1 MSKVIDLVMRLQDG
15 VTSVLSG
22 INARMQDTA
31 VAANGAGRRVQKV
44 GEGISGIGDKLMP
57 VSAAI
62 VGAGAAAVHAFV
74 GFDSAVTSAG
84 AKAGAT
90 AEEIEQLREVAKG
103 LGNDFPISATEAAVA
118 MDGLAASGMN
128 ANQIMGTLPSIVE
141 ASVASGESLEVTSNV
156 VAGALNTW
164 GLMTGNVAEN
174 SQRMADVIQMAAN
187 KSKLG
192 MADFGVAMQY
202 AGAPAAALGIQVE
215 ELATSMAIM
224 SNNNIEASTSGRS
237 LRMMLSRLV
246 DPPKEASEALAK
258 LGVNAV
264 DSSGKFVGLGNVYDQ
279 LRSKMQ
285 GLTEA
290 EKFKLAGDIAGTES
304 ASALLAV
311 LNTSTEDYNELRQAM
326 DDASGSSKKQAD
338 LMKQTLLGTFKDL
351 ASKVEALGISFAEVL
366 QPKIKSVANS
376 LGTLATWFK
385 NLNPAVKDMIV
396 NIGLSVVG
404 FTALT
409 KILGPAVSG
418 VGSLM
423 RVYGDIGKVLAG
435 SPIQNKLL
443 EVSIHGITKAYNL
456 LGSVAG
462 RVIPWIA
469 RMLPMAFTGPVGLA
483 VGAIALIGIAIWKN
497 WDTVRPVLESF
508 GRGFMGLA
516 RYVGDVVAKIWTHLQ
531 PFVTKL
537 AETFGKGIDRL
548 MASFQRLGKVLSP
561 VLDFIMYTVGAI
573 AAVLI
578 GGPLAV
584 AIGHLVLGFT
594 IAVAAIEGILT
605 GLVVAITG
613 IIDGISQILSGIID
627 FITGVFTGNWALAW
641 SGVVE
646 IFSGIVTGI
655 TAIFDGVIEGVRA
668 TINSLISSINGISF
682 DIPDWVPGVGGKS
695 FGPLNIPMLYSGTDN
710 WSGGPAMVHDRGA
723 EIINLPS
730 GSQVI
735 PHAQSL
741 RSAYDQGKR
750 SGNGGGGGLQLTIQN
765 LNVRNDG
772 KSVEELAKEIME
784 HIHYEMSIRS
794 INKMEGAV

>member
-31 VAANGAGRRVQKV
+31 VAANSAGRRVQKV

-202 AGAPAAALGIQVE
+202 AGAPAAALGVQVE

-258 LGVNAV
+258 LGISAI
-264 DSSGKFVGLGNVYDQ
+264 DSTGKFVGLGNVYDQ

-409 KILGPAVSG
+409 KILGPVVSG

-423 RVYGDIGKVLAG
+423 RVYADIGKVLAG

>member
-31 VAANGAGRRVQKV
+31 VAANGAGRRVQKI
-44 GEGISGIGDKLMP
+44 GDGISGIGDKLMP

-258 LGVNAV
+258 LGISAI
-264 DSSGKFVGLGNVYDQ
+264 DSTGKFVGLGNVYDQ

-741 RSAYDQGKR
+741 RSAYNQGKR
-750 SGNGGGGGLQLTIQN
+750 SGNGGGGGLQLIIQN

>member
-31 VAANGAGRRVQKV
+31 VAANSAGRRVQKV
-44 GEGISGIGDKLMP
+44 GEGITGIGDKLMP

-90 AEEIEQLREVAKG
+90 AEELEQLREVAKG
-103 LGNDFPISATEAAVA
+103 LGADFPISATEAAVA

-258 LGVNAV
+258 LGVNAI
-264 DSSGKFVGLGNVYDQ
+264 DSSGKFIGLGNVYDQ

-311 LNTSTEDYNELRQAM
+311 LNTSTEELRQAM
-326 DDASGSSKKQAD
+326 DEASGSSKKQAN
-338 LMKQTLLGTFKDL
+338 LMKKTLLGTFKDL
-351 ASKVEALGISFAEVL
+351 ASKVEALGIAFAEVL
-366 QPKIKSVANS
+366 QPKIKSVANT
-376 LGTLATWFK
+376 LGELATWFK
-385 NLNPAVKDMIV
+385 NLNPTVKDMIV

-409 KILGPAVSG
+409 KILGPLVSG

-423 RVYGDIGKVLAG
+423 RVYADIGKVLAG

-443 EVSIHGITKAYNL
+443 EASIHGITKAYNL
-456 LGSVAG
+456 LGTVAG

-508 GRGFMGLA
+508 SRGFMGLA
-516 RYVGDVVAKIWTHLQ
+516 RYIGDVVAKIWTHLQ
-531 PFVTKL
+531 PFVAKL
-537 AETFGKGIDRL
+537 ADTFGKGVERIMSSL
-548 MASFQRLGKVLSP
+548 QRIGKVLSP

-584 AIGHLVLGFT
+584 AIGHLVIGFN

-613 IIDGISQILSGIID
+613 IVDGITQILSGVID
-627 FITGVFTGNWALAW
+627 FITGVFTLNWSLAW
-641 SGVVE
+641 NGVVQV
-646 IFSGIVTGI
+646 FSGIVTGI
-655 TAIFDGVIEGVRA
+655 AAIFDGVIEGVRA
-668 TINSLISSINGISF
+668 SINSLISSINGISF
-682 DIPDWVPGVGGKS
+682 TTPDWVPGIGGKS
-695 FGPLNIPMLYSGTDN
+695 FGPLNIPLLYSGTDN
-710 WSGGPAMVHDRGA
+710 WGGGPAMVHDRGA
-723 EIINLPS
+723 EIINLPN

>member
-258 LGVNAV
+258 LGISAI
-264 DSSGKFVGLGNVYDQ
+264 DSTGKFVGLGNVYDQ

-409 KILGPAVSG
+409 KILGPVVSG

-423 RVYGDIGKVLAG
+423 RVYADIGKVLAG

-741 RSAYDQGKR
+741 RSAYNQGKR
-750 SGNGGGGGLQLTIQN
+750 SGNGGGGGLQLIIQN

>member
-31 VAANGAGRRVQKV
+31 VAANSAGRRVQKV

-258 LGVNAV
+258 LGISAI
-264 DSSGKFVGLGNVYDQ
+264 DSTGKFVGLGNVYDQ

-409 KILGPAVSG
+409 KILGPVVSG

-423 RVYGDIGKVLAG
+423 RVYADIGKVLAG

-578 GGPLAV
+578 GGPLAI

>member
-31 VAANGAGRRVQKV
+31 VAAHGAGRRVQKV

-141 ASVASGESLEVTSNV
+141 ASVASGESLETTSNV

-338 LMKQTLLGTFKDL
+338 LMKKTLLGTFKDL

-376 LGTLATWFK
+376 LGALATWFK
-385 NLNPAVKDMIV
+385 NLNPAAKDMIV

-418 VGSLM
+418 IGSLM

-443 EVSIHGITKAYNL
+443 EVSIHGITKAYSL
-456 LGSVAG
+456 LGSVVG

-469 RMLPMAFTGPVGLA
+469 RLLPMAFTGPVGLA
-483 VGAIALIGIAIWKN
+483 VGAIALIGLAIWKN

-537 AETFGKGIDRL
+537 SETFGKGLERV
-548 MASFQRLGKVLSP
+548 MASFQRLGKALSP
-561 VLDFIMYTVGAI
+561 VLDFILYTVGAI
-573 AAVLI
+573 AAVII

-584 AIGHLVLGFT
+584 AIGHLVIGFT

-605 GLVVAITG
+605 GLVVAMTG
-613 IIDGISQILSGIID
+613 IIDGITQILSGVID
-627 FITGVFTGNWALAW
+627 FITGVFTGNWSLAW

-646 IFSGIVTGI
+646 VFSGIVTGI

-710 WSGGPAMVHDRGA
+710 WGDGPAMVHDRGA

-750 SGNGGGGGLQLTIQN
+750 SGNGGGGLQLTIQN

>member
-31 VAANGAGRRVQKV
+31 VAANGAGRRVQKI
-44 GEGISGIGDKLMP
+44 GEGISGIGDKLVP

-258 LGVNAV
+258 LGVNAI

-311 LNTSTEDYNELRQAM
+311 LNTSTEEYNELREAM
-326 DDASGSSKKQAD
+326 DNASGSSKKQAD
-338 LMKQTLLGTFKDL
+338 LMKKTLLGTFKDL
-351 ASKVEALGISFAEVL
+351 ASKVEALGIAFAEVL

-376 LGTLATWFK
+376 LGALATWFK
-385 NLNPAVKDMIV
+385 ELSPAAKNMIV

-409 KILGPAVSG
+409 KVLGPAITG
-418 VGSLM
+418 VGTLM
-423 RVYGDIGKVLAG
+423 RLYGDIGKVLAG

-443 EVSIHGITKAYNL
+443 EVSVKGISKAFSM
-456 LGSVAG
+456 LGGVTG
-462 RVIPWIA
+462 KVIPFIA
-469 RMLPMAFTGPVGLA
+469 RLIPMAFTGPVGLA
-483 VGAIALIGIAIWKN
+483 IAAIALIGIAIWKN
-497 WDTVRPVLESF
+497 WDKVKPVLQMI
-508 GRGFMGLA
+508 GNGFMKL
-516 RYVGDVVAKIWTHLQ
+516 VGIVIAVGQRIWANIS
-531 PFVTKL
+531 PIVTKL
-537 AETFGKGIDRL
+537 AATFQKGIARI
-548 MASFQRLGKVLSP
+548 MAVFQRLYKAFSP
-561 VLDFIMYTVGAI
+561 ILDVVFYVVGAI
-573 AAVLI
+573 AAVFI
-578 GGPLAV
+578 GGPIAAALGGLITGFTV
-584 AIGHLVLGFT
+584 AI
-594 IAVAAIEGILT
+594 AVIEGLLT
-605 GLVVAITG
+605 GWLTAITG
-613 IIDGISQILSGIID
+613 IVDGVTQIFSGIID
-627 FITGVFTGNWALAW
+627 FIVGVFTGNWEQAW
-641 SGVVE
+641 SGIVQ

-655 TAIFDGVIEGVRA
+655 TGIFDGVIQGVRA
-668 TINSLISSINGISF
+668 AINSLITSINGISF
-682 DIPDWVPGVGGKS
+682 TTPDWIPGIGGKS
-695 FGPLNIPMLYSGTDN
+695 FGPLNIPLLYSGTDN
-710 WSGGPAMVHDRGA
+710 WGGGPAMVHDRGA

-735 PHAQSL
+735 PHDRSL
-741 RSAYDQGKR
+741 RAAYDQGKR
-750 SGNGGGGGLQLTIQN
+750 SSNGNGLNLTIQN

>member
-31 VAANGAGRRVQKV
+31 VAANSAGRRVQKV

-202 AGAPAAALGIQVE
+202 AGAPAAALGVQVE

-258 LGVNAV
+258 LGVSAV
-264 DSSGKFVGLGNVYDQ
+264 DSTGKFVGLGNVYDQ

-409 KILGPAVSG
+409 KILGPVVSG

-423 RVYGDIGKVLAG
+423 RVYADIGKVLAG

-578 GGPLAV
+578 GGPLAI

-605 GLVVAITG
+605 GLVVIITG

-668 TINSLISSINGISF
+668 SINSLISSINGISF

-750 SGNGGGGGLQLTIQN
+750 SGNGGGGLQLTIQN

>member
-31 VAANGAGRRVQKV
+31 VAANSAGRRVQKV

-202 AGAPAAALGIQVE
+202 AGAPAAALGVQVE

-258 LGVNAV
+258 LGVSAI
-264 DSSGKFVGLGNVYDQ
+264 DSTGKFVGLGNVYDQ

-409 KILGPAVSG
+409 KILGPVVSG

-423 RVYGDIGKVLAG
+423 RVYADIGKVLTG

>member
-31 VAANGAGRRVQKV
+31 VAANSAGRRVQKV

-202 AGAPAAALGIQVE
+202 AGAPAAALGVQVE

-258 LGVNAV
+258 LGVSAI
-264 DSSGKFVGLGNVYDQ
+264 DSTGKFVGLGNVYDQ

-409 KILGPAVSG
+409 KILGPVVSG

-423 RVYGDIGKVLAG
+423 RVYADIGKVLAG

-443 EVSIHGITKAYNL
+443 EASIHGITKAYNL

-578 GGPLAV
+578 GGPLAI

-605 GLVVAITG
+605 GLVVIITG

-655 TAIFDGVIEGVRA
+655 TAIFDGVIEGVKA
-668 TINSLISSINGISF
+668 SINSLISSINGISF

-750 SGNGGGGGLQLTIQN
+750 SGNGGGGLQLTIQN

>member
-31 VAANGAGRRVQKV
+31 VAANSAGRRVQKV

-192 MADFGVAMQY
+192 MAHFGVAMQY
-202 AGAPAAALGIQVE
+202 AGAPAAALGVQVE

-258 LGVNAV
+258 LGVSAI
-264 DSSGKFVGLGNVYDQ
+264 DSTGKFVGLGNVYDQ

-404 FTALT
+404 FTALR

-418 VGSLM
+418 MGTLM

-516 RYVGDVVAKIWTHLQ
+516 RYVGDVGAKIWTHLQ

-605 GLVVAITG
+605 GLVVIITG

-655 TAIFDGVIEGVRA
+655 TAIFDGVIEGVKA
-668 TINSLISSINGISF
+668 SINSLISSINGISF

-750 SGNGGGGGLQLTIQN
+750 SGNGGGGLQLTIQN